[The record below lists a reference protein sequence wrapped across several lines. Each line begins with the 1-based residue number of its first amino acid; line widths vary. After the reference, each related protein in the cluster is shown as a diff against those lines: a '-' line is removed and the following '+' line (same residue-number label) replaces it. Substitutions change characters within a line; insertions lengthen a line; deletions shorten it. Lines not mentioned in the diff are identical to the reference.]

1 MAHLESEIGQLIGSN
16 VPEALQPL
24 EVRPSQNGGPYATRT
39 ALGWVLNGP
48 LGRKGNKDSIANFID
63 ANTQLNQQFESFCN
77 MEFND
82 SIFDSRVSMSRN
94 DKRALDIMN
103 DTVKLEKGHYVIALP
118 WKYYPPCLQNNKP
131 LAEHRLR
138 LLRKR
143 LERDSKVLDKYKAF
157 INDLLDNNYAKKV
170 CTHDFGP
177 LETHWYLPHHPVF
190 HPQKPGKI
198 RVVFDCSA
206 KYRNTSLNDQLL
218 QGPDLT
224 NSIVEVLSRFRQER
238 VAFMSDVEAMFHQVS
253 VRPSDCDALR
263 FLWWPDGNLNSVPE
277 EYQMLVHLFGGA
289 SSPSCANF
297 ALRRTAEDNKEDFDP
312 KAIETVERNFY
323 VDDCLRSV
331 ASEEEAV

>member
-177 LETHWYLPHHPVF
+177 LETH
-190 HPQKPGKI
+190 
-198 RVVFDCSA
+198 
-206 KYRNTSLNDQLL
+206 
-218 QGPDLT
+218 
-224 NSIVEVLSRFRQER
+224 
-238 VAFMSDVEAMFHQVS
+238 
-253 VRPSDCDALR
+253 
-263 FLWWPDGNLNSVPE
+263 
-277 EYQMLVHLFGGA
+277 
-289 SSPSCANF
+289 
-297 ALRRTAEDNKEDFDP
+297 
-312 KAIETVERNFY
+312 
-323 VDDCLRSV
+323 
-331 ASEEEAV
+331 